1 VRIEISE
8 GGAGYSSPPK
18 VTIKGFEA
26 TPLEVKLH
34 FEKDLETNGSIEAIE
49 VAKKKKPA
57 KSPPPAE

>member
-1 VRIEISE
+1 
-8 GGAGYSSPPK
+8 

-34 FEKDLETNGSIEAIE
+34 FDKDLETNGSIEAIE

-57 KSPPPAE
+57 KSPPAAE